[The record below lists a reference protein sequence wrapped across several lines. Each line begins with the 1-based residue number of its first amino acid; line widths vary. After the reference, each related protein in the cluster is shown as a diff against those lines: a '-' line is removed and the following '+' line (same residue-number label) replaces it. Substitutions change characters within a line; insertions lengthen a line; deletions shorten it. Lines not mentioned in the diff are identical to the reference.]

1 MSTGLLTFTDKCRW
15 PVYRITYRNYSLLAD
30 FSIFAHVSR
39 KLTDRLKTIRLVEE
53 SLSVQRY
60 PNLSNWY
67 RPPAFDLPDKARPD
81 MTLNLPMILN

>member
-1 MSTGLLTFTDKCRW
+1 MSLVRKSKEPRCW
-15 PVYRITYRNYSLLAD
+15 CPEYRITYRNYFLLAD

-53 SLSVQRY
+53 SLSVQKY

-67 RPPAFDLPDKARPD
+67 RSPAFDLAR
-81 MTLNLPMILN
+81 